1 MAATDTVLFEID
13 KPAMEEILTRRPDV
27 ARHLAETAAIRK
39 KHLMEAG
46 RLPREEVEQTQES
59 IKDYIL
65 KRMGH
70 VFKSL
75 KNVFMM

>member
-1 MAATDTVLFEID
+1 
-13 KPAMEEILTRRPDV
+13 V

-59 IKDYIL
+59 VKDYIL

-75 KNVFMM
+75 KNAFLM